1 MNYPRPDSGLCK
13 AVDSASL
20 SNPAYET
27 VWLNYWLAADLSC
40 RAANVHQLVFRLDSS
55 ACMPTLT
62 WEWGKTSPGQR
73 FHPPSYEVVEAYQ
86 ASPYHHDAG
95 MLPKTRYR
103 YFTVYCTRELT
114 HTADE
119 LASVPRIGGRRGNR
133 VTGFTVK
140 SHFGCEVIAAARS
153 CAPLHHQ
160 TFFVFTFIS
169 SSKRGQLPL
178 QLLWSRRL
186 FSLYSL
192 FLNTSAPPSFRVG

>member
-95 MLPKTRYR
+95 MPADVRSSQTSSQFLGGPHQKNVQRRSSGSKTSGVVETVKTYSWTLRYR
-103 YFTVYCTRELT
+103 
-114 HTADE
+114 
-119 LASVPRIGGRRGNR
+119 
-133 VTGFTVK
+133 
-140 SHFGCEVIAAARS
+140 AAAKEDTCRRFGGS
-153 CAPLHHQ
+153 KQ
-160 TFFVFTFIS
+160 T
-169 SSKRGQLPL
+169 R
-178 QLLWSRRL
+178 
-186 FSLYSL
+186 
-192 FLNTSAPPSFRVG
+192 